1 MKKCLSLG
9 PEIITKHIYMKL
21 KMIIPIL
28 CFAAAGCTGGKVL
41 TSGLDKAN
49 MNDSVAPGQ
58 DFYEYCAGGW
68 MKANPL
74 KPEYSSFGQFNVLS
88 DNVEMQLKAMFED
101 YANNPQE
108 QGTLGQ
114 KIGSIYRMAMDS
126 TKRNEDGYKP
136 IVKDLE
142 YVRGIASR
150 EDFQLANAVL
160 GKKGVDISM
169 FGIYCDADL
178 SDASQN
184 LVQTYQGG
192 LGLGNKDY
200 YMNDDEA
207 SKKIMEA
214 YKTLICKLFTM
225 VGYTEDEAKAKMEN
239 ILSIEYRIARA
250 SKSRTELRDVPN
262 NFHKMTYADLKK
274 EYPGIMWDEILSGLG
289 YPAIEYVS
297 VGQPEQLK
305 EVERIIKEVPL
316 QALKDYAELGVI
328 YGATSMLSDDFRTVA
343 FEFSQVMSGAQ
354 EDKPRWKRAVGAV
367 NGVLGMP
374 VGQLY
379 VEKYF
384 PESSKQRMLTLVN
397 NLKDALHQRIEQL
410 DWMSDSTK
418 QQAYDK
424 LSTFYVKIGYPDT
437 WRDYSKLN
445 IDDTLS
451 YYENMCNASEFYLAD
466 MIDRKVGKPVDKTEW
481 LMTPQTINA
490 YYNPTTNEIC
500 FPAGILQ
507 PPFFNPDADDA
518 ANYGAIGV
526 VIGHEMSHGFDDQG
540 SLFDKDG
547 NMHNWWTA
555 EDKAKFDER
564 TSVLADFFSTQEVLP
579 GVFIN
584 GRLTL
589 GENIGDNGGLNIAY
603 QAFQNAMKQN
613 PLGEKDGF
621 TPEQR
626 FFISYGFIWASNFR
640 DEYIR
645 NQVLND
651 PHSNARFRVNAALPQ
666 IDAWYEAFGI
676 KEGDKLYLAP
686 EKRARIW

>member
-1 MKKCLSLG
+1 
-9 PEIITKHIYMKL
+9 
-21 KMIIPIL
+21 MIIPIL

-507 PPFFNPDADDA
+507 PPFFNPEADDA

-547 NMHNWWTA
+547 NMNNWWTA
-555 EDKAKFDER
+555 EDRAAFVAK
-564 TSVLADFFSTQEVLP
+564 TKVLADQYSEVEIVP
-579 GVFIN
+579 GLMAN
-584 GRLTL
+584 GALTL
-589 GENIGDNGGLNIAY
+589 GENIADHGGISIAWTALHNAVGENIPA
-603 QAFQNAMKQN
+603 
-613 PLGEKDGF
+613 PIDGL
-621 TPEQR
+621 TMEQR
-626 FFISYGFIWASNFR
+626 FFLGYAHVWAQNIT
-640 DEYIR
+640 DEESAR
-645 NQVLND
+645 LTKLDV
-651 PHSNARFRVNAALPQ
+651 HSLGKNRVNVALRNFGYFF
-666 IDAWYEAFGI
+666 DAFGI
-676 KEGDKLYLAP
+676 KEGDAMWRP
-686 EKRARIW
+686 EAERVHIW

>member
-1 MKKCLSLG
+1 MLSA
-9 PEIITKHIYMKL
+9 
-21 KMIIPIL
+21 L
-28 CFAAAGCTGGKVL
+28 CFAALTAGCTGGKTL

-49 MNDSVAPGQ
+49 MNDSIAPGE

-88 DNVEMQLKAMFED
+88 DNNELQLKEMFEE

-108 QGTLGQ
+108 KGTLGQ
-114 KIGSIYRMAMDS
+114 KIGSLYRMALDS
-126 TKRNEDGYKP
+126 VKRNEDGYKP
-136 IVKDLE
+136 IMKDLE
-142 YVRGIASR
+142 YVRNIATR
-150 EDFQLANAVL
+150 EDFQIANAVL
-160 GKKGVDISM
+160 GKRGVDISM
-169 FGIYCDADL
+169 FSIYCDADL
-178 SDASQN
+178 SDSENN

-200 YMNDDEA
+200 YLNDDEA

-225 VGYTEDEAKAKMEN
+225 VGYSEAEAKAKMEN
-239 ILSIEYRIARA
+239 ILSLEYRIARA

-262 NFHKMTYADLKK
+262 NFHKMSYADLKK
-274 EYPGIMWDEILSGLG
+274 DYPGIMWDEILSGLG
-289 YPAIEYVS
+289 YPAIDSVS
-297 VGQPEQLK
+297 VGQPDHLK
-305 EVERIIKEVPL
+305 EVERIGKEAPL
-316 QALKDYAELGVI
+316 QALKDYAEFGVI
-328 YGATSMLSDDFRTVA
+328 YGATSMLSDDFRKVS

-354 EDKPRWKRAVGAV
+354 EDRPRWKRAVGAV

-374 VGQLY
+374 VGKLY

-410 DWMSDSTK
+410 EWMSDSTK

-424 LSTFYVKIGYPDT
+424 LANFIVKIGYPDT
-437 WRDYSKLN
+437 WRDYSKLQ

-507 PPFFNPDADDA
+507 PPFFDPEADDA
-518 ANYGAIGV
+518 LNYGAIGG

-540 SLFDKDG
+540 CQFDKTG
-547 NMHNWWTA
+547 NQRNWWT
-555 EDKAKFDER
+555 EQDKKNFDQR
-564 TSVLADFFSTQEVLP
+564 TQVLVDHFSNIEV
-579 GVFIN
+579 IN
-584 GRLTL
+584 GKKVNGKLTL
-589 GENIGDNGGLNIAY
+589 GENIGDNGGLNIALR
-603 QAFQNAMKQN
+603 AMRN
-613 PLGEKDGF
+613 TGNTAVIDGF
-621 TPEQR
+621 TADQR
-626 FFISYGFIWASNFR
+626 FFLGWARVWAGTSR
-640 DEYIR
+640 PEYQEMLIT
-645 NQVLND
+645 VD
-651 PHSNARFRVNAALPQ
+651 PHSPEFARVNGALPM
-666 IDAWYEAFGI
+666 IDDWYTAFNI
-676 KEGDKLYLAP
+676 KKGKLFVP
-686 EKRARIW
+686 KKKRAHIW

>member
-1 MKKCLSLG
+1 
-9 PEIITKHIYMKL
+9 MKL
-21 KMIIPIL
+21 KFMLSAL
-28 CFAAAGCTGGKVL
+28 CFAALTAGCTGGKL
-41 TSGLDKAN
+41 SSGLNLAN
-49 MNDSVAPGQ
+49 MNDSIAPGE

-74 KPEYSSFGQFNVLS
+74 KPEYASYGQFNELA
-88 DNVEMQLKAMFED
+88 DNNELQLKEMFEE

-108 QGTLGQ
+108 KGTLGQ

-126 TKRNEDGYKP
+126 VKRNEDGYKP
-136 IVKDLE
+136 IMKDLE
-142 YVRGIASR
+142 YVRNIANR
-150 EDFQLANAVL
+150 EDYQIANAVL
-160 GKKGVDISM
+160 GKKGVDIAM
-169 FGIYCDADL
+169 FSIYCDADL
-178 SDASQN
+178 SDAENN

-200 YMNDDEA
+200 YLNDDEA

-225 VGYTEDEAKAKMEN
+225 VGYSEDEANAKMEN

-262 NFHKMTYADLKK
+262 NFHKMSYADLKK
-274 EYPGIMWDEILSGLG
+274 YYPGIMWDDVLKGIG
-289 YPAIEYVS
+289 YPEIDSIS
-297 VGQPEQLK
+297 VGQPDQLK
-305 EVERIIKEVPL
+305 EVERILNEVPL
-316 QALKDYAELGVI
+316 QALKDYAEMGVI
-328 YGATSMLSDDFRTVA
+328 YGATSMLSDDFRAVA

-374 VGQLY
+374 VGKLY

-410 DWMSDSTK
+410 EWMSDSTK

-424 LSTFYVKIGYPDT
+424 LSNFIVKIGYPDT
-437 WRDYSKLN
+437 WRDYSKLQ

-451 YYENMCNASEFYLAD
+451 YYENMCNASEFYIAD

-507 PPFFNPDADDA
+507 PPFFNPAADDA

-540 SLFDKDG
+540 SLFDKNG

-564 TSVLADFFSTQEVLP
+564 TKVLEEFFSTQEVLP

-584 GRLTL
+584 GKLTL
-589 GENIGDNGGLNIAY
+589 GENIGDNGGLHIAY
-603 QAFQNAMKQN
+603 QAFQNAKKQN
-613 PLGEKDGF
+613 PLEEKDGF

-626 FFISYGFIWASNFR
+626 FFISYGFIWAANFR
-640 DEYIR
+640 EEYIR
-645 NQVLND
+645 NQTLND
-651 PHSNARFRVNAALPQ
+651 PHSNAKFRVNAALPH
-666 IDAWYEAFGI
+666 IDEWYEAFGI

>member
-1 MKKCLSLG
+1 
-9 PEIITKHIYMKL
+9 MKL

-28 CFAAAGCTGGKVL
+28 CFAAAGCTGGKL
-41 TSGLDKAN
+41 TSGLNLAN
-49 MNDSVAPGQ
+49 MNDSIAPGE
-58 DFYEYCAGGW
+58 DFYEYASGGW

-74 KPEYSSFGQFNVLS
+74 KPEYSSFGQFDVLS
-88 DNVEMQLKAMFED
+88 DNNILQLKEMFEE
-101 YANNPQE
+101 YANTEQE
-108 QGTLGQ
+108 HGTLGQ

-126 TKRNEDGYKP
+126 VKRNEDGYKP
-136 IVKDLE
+136 IMKDLE
-142 YVRGIASR
+142 YVRNIASR
-150 EDFQLANAVL
+150 EEFQLANAVL
-160 GKKGVDISM
+160 GKKGVDIAM

-178 SDASQN
+178 SDASKN

-200 YMNDDEA
+200 YMNEDEA

-225 VGYTEDEAKAKMEN
+225 IGHTEKEAAAKMEN

-262 NFHKMTYADLKK
+262 NFHKMSYADLKTDF
-274 EYPGIMWDEILSGLG
+274 PGIMWDEILSGLG
-289 YPAIEYVS
+289 YPEIDSVS
-297 VGQPEQLK
+297 VGQPEQLH
-305 EVERIIKEVPL
+305 EVERIFKEVPL
-316 QALKDYAELGVI
+316 QALKDYAEFGVV
-328 YGATSMLSDDFRTVA
+328 YGATSMLSDDFRAVA
-343 FEFSQVMSGAQ
+343 FEFSQVLSGAQ

-374 VGQLY
+374 VGKLY

-384 PESSKQRMLTLVN
+384 PESSKQRMLKLVN
-397 NLKDALHQRIEQL
+397 NLKDALRQRIEQL
-410 DWMSDSTK
+410 TWMSDSTK
-418 QQAYDK
+418 AQAYDK
-424 LSTFYVKIGYPDT
+424 LSNFIVKIGYPDT
-437 WRDYSKLN
+437 WRDYSKLM

-507 PPFFNPDADDA
+507 PPFFNPEADDA

-540 SLFDKDG
+540 CLFDKNG

-564 TSVLADFFSTQEVLP
+564 TAVLADFFSTQEVLP

-584 GRLTL
+584 GKLTL

-603 QAFQNAMKQN
+603 QAFLNAMEQN

-621 TPEQR
+621 TPQQR
-626 FFISYGFIWASNFR
+626 FFISYGFIWATNFR
-640 DEYIR
+640 DEYAR

-676 KEGDKLYLAP
+676 KEGDKLYIAP

>member
-1 MKKCLSLG
+1 MKIKIMLSA
-9 PEIITKHIYMKL
+9 
-21 KMIIPIL
+21 L
-28 CFAAAGCTGGKVL
+28 CFAALTAGCTGGKTL

-49 MNDSVAPGQ
+49 MNDSIAPGE

-88 DNVEMQLKAMFED
+88 DNNELQLKEMFEE

-108 QGTLGQ
+108 KGTLGQ
-114 KIGSIYRMAMDS
+114 KIGSLYRMALDS
-126 TKRNEDGYKP
+126 VKRNEDGYKP
-136 IVKDLE
+136 IMKDLE
-142 YVRGIASR
+142 YVRNIATR
-150 EDFQLANAVL
+150 EDFQIANAVL
-160 GKKGVDISM
+160 GKRGVDISM
-169 FGIYCDADL
+169 FSIYCDADL
-178 SDASQN
+178 SDSENN

-200 YMNDDEA
+200 YLNDNEA

-225 VGYTEDEAKAKMEN
+225 VGYSEAEAKAKMEN
-239 ILSIEYRIARA
+239 ILSLEYRIARA

-262 NFHKMTYADLKK
+262 NFHKMSYADLKK
-274 EYPGIMWDEILSGLG
+274 DYPGIMWDEILSGLG
-289 YPAIEYVS
+289 YPAIDSVS
-297 VGQPEQLK
+297 VGQPDHLK
-305 EVERIIKEVPL
+305 EIERIGKEAPL
-316 QALKDYAELGVI
+316 QALKDYAEFGVI
-328 YGATSMLSDDFRTVA
+328 YGATSMLSDDFRKVS

-354 EDKPRWKRAVGAV
+354 EDRPRWKRAVGAV

-374 VGQLY
+374 VGKLY

-410 DWMSDSTK
+410 EWMSDSTK

-424 LSTFYVKIGYPDT
+424 LANFIVKIGYPDT
-437 WRDYSKLN
+437 WRDYSKLQ

-507 PPFFNPDADDA
+507 PPFFNPAADDA
-518 ANYGAIGV
+518 AN
-526 VIGHEMSHGFDDQG
+526 
-540 SLFDKDG
+540 
-547 NMHNWWTA
+547 
-555 EDKAKFDER
+555 
-564 TSVLADFFSTQEVLP
+564 
-579 GVFIN
+579 
-584 GRLTL
+584 
-589 GENIGDNGGLNIAY
+589 
-603 QAFQNAMKQN
+603 
-613 PLGEKDGF
+613 
-621 TPEQR
+621 
-626 FFISYGFIWASNFR
+626 
-640 DEYIR
+640 
-645 NQVLND
+645 
-651 PHSNARFRVNAALPQ
+651 
-666 IDAWYEAFGI
+666 
-676 KEGDKLYLAP
+676 
-686 EKRARIW
+686 

>member
-1 MKKCLSLG
+1 MKF
-9 PEIITKHIYMKL
+9 

-28 CFAAAGCTGGKVL
+28 CFAAASCTGGKGEL
-41 TSGLDKAN
+41 TSGIDKAN
-49 MNDSVAPGQ
+49 MNESIAPGQ
-58 DFYEYCAGGW
+58 DFYEFAAGGW
-68 MKANPL
+68 MKANQL
-74 KPEYSSFGQFNVLS
+74 KPEHSSFGQFNVLAE
-88 DNVEMQLKAMFED
+88 NTELQLRAMFEE
-101 YANNPQE
+101 YANTPQE

-114 KIGSIYRMAMDS
+114 KIGSLYRMAMDS

-136 IVKDLE
+136 ILKDLE
-142 YVRGIASR
+142 FVRNISTR
-150 EDFQLANAVL
+150 EDMQRATATL

-178 SDASQN
+178 SDASKN

-200 YMNDDEA
+200 YLNEDEA
-207 SKKIMEA
+207 SKKVLEA
-214 YKTLICKLFTM
+214 YKTLINKMFSM
-225 VGYTEDEAKAKMEN
+225 IGYSEAEAKTKMEN

-262 NFHKMTYADLKK
+262 NFHKMSYAELKNSFSGILWDDLFT
-274 EYPGIMWDEILSGLG
+274 GLG
-289 YPAIEYVS
+289 YPAFEEIS

-305 EVERIIKEVPL
+305 EVERIYKEAPL
-316 QALKDYAELGVI
+316 QALKDYAEFGVI
-328 YGATSMLSDDFRTVA
+328 YGAASSLSDDFRKTA
-343 FEFSQVMSGAQ
+343 FEFSQVLSGAQ
-354 EDKPRWKRAVGAV
+354 EDKPRWKRAVAAV
-367 NGVLGMP
+367 DGVLGMP
-374 VGQLY
+374 VGKLY

-384 PESSKQRMLTLVN
+384 PESSKQRMLALVN
-397 NLKDALHQRIEQL
+397 NLKEALRQRVEQL

-437 WRDYSKLN
+437 WRDFSKLQIN
-445 IDDTLS
+445 DSLS

-466 MIDRKVGKPVDKTEW
+466 MIERKVGKPVDKTEW

-507 PPFFNPDADDA
+507 PPFFNPEADDA

-564 TSVLADFFSTQEVLP
+564 TAVLADYFSSLEVLP
-579 GVFIN
+579 GVNIN
-584 GRLTL
+584 GKLTL

-603 QAFQNAMKQN
+603 QAFLNAIKDN
-613 PLGEKDGF
+613 PLETKDGF
-621 TPEQR
+621 TPAQR
-626 FFISYGFIWASNFR
+626 FFISYGLVWATNER
-640 DEYIR
+640 EEYLR

-651 PHSNARFRVNAALPQ
+651 PHSNARFRVNGALPH
-666 IDAWYEAFGI
+666 IDAWYEVFGI
-676 KEGDKLYLAP
+676 KEGDALYLAP